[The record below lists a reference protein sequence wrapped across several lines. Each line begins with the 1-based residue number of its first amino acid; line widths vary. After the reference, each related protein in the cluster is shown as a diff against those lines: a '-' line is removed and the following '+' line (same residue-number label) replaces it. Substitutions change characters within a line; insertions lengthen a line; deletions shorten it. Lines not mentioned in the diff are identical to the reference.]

1 MAEFLSP
8 GVFIEEVSNAP
19 QQIEAVGT
27 STMGIVG
34 FTPQGPVD
42 EAILV
47 TSPEAFSREFG
58 GFTSDSHCPL
68 AVSAFFN
75 NGGTRAYVVRVV
87 PSDAVAAEGWVADAI
102 TGEVLA
108 AGDGSDPQTAAGTAA
123 NVPIT
128 PGSLT
133 VSWTEELTAIA
144 GENPVMAPAE
154 DGTALGPFTA
164 TAAAPPITDEDFV
177 INWTESV
184 HATGSYLA
192 IAFASLVDTE
202 TFTIDD
208 GVNAPTDFEFDTL
221 GNGGTGTVVI
231 NVSADTTDIDI
242 ATSMVAAI
250 NGVAGAL
257 AVTADNVAGTS
268 ATVTITN
275 DVGGTAGNAALAE
288 TVADAG
294 FIATG
299 MSGGTTADVKTAS
312 IDATDTVIG
321 TDAANI
327 ASHVFNRTTGA
338 LTITFLGDGPD
349 TDSITFDYT
358 PLDSSS
364 ESITDD
370 GAGVFSGSIAGTTIT
385 GTVDYATGAIS
396 VTWTD
401 PGAIPAA
408 GQSITMAYSHCMW
421 DLDALHKGVWGNR
434 LYLQISGN
442 DNFFSYNPATVSGAG
457 TWTKFDVAV
466 LLENETTGTLEVQET
481 YEEVDFFDTADLL
494 YFPTLLNESSDYIS
508 VVDNG
513 ELDVPADF
521 KGVTRAA
528 VDMGTPSAPDSV
540 ITLFQGTLANAPL
553 VNGSLV
559 ITSSFGTATADA
571 QGNITGAGIDTSKD
585 NTINYV
591 TGVFTLNFSAGPTG
605 ALTGDYISTPA
616 SSSIN
621 YQLANGSDGDLVAGF
636 NRSVV
641 SAPVLKVDKRG
652 MFALDRIDE
661 VMQLVIPD
669 FMGDTTIMGD
679 MIDYAEDRQ
688 DIFALLATPQGFG
701 AQDAK
706 DFKLITFGRKSKYAA
721 MYWPWIKV
729 ADPTGGPGTITMPPV
744 AHVAGVIARTDN
756 TRNVGKAPGGTVDG
770 ALRFLVG
777 LESKPDKGERDTV
790 YPARINPLIDTPQT
804 GIAVWGVRT
813 MSPTNDIFRYINAVR
828 LFQFVEKSTFNSTQF
843 AVFEN
848 INTGLF
854 NQLKTGMDSFLN
866 GLFNSGH
873 FAGSNPSQ
881 AYFVVVDGTNNTPD
895 TINQG
900 KVIVDVGIAPNR
912 PAEFVVFRFAQK
924 TLS

>member
-42 EAILV
+42 EATLV

-87 PSDAVAAEGWVADAI
+87 PSDAVAAEGWVVDAI

-133 VSWTEELTAIA
+133 VSWTEELVAIT

-154 DGTALGPFTA
+154 DGTELGPFTA
-164 TAAAPPITDEDFV
+164 TAAAPPITDDDFV

-184 HATGSYLA
+184 H
-192 IAFASLVDTE
+192 
-202 TFTIDD
+202 
-208 GVNAPTDFEFDTL
+208 
-221 GNGGTGTVVI
+221 GTGTLTFAGTPADGEIVTIDAKVYTI
-231 NVSADTTDIDI
+231 EDSLTDVDGNVFNGGSATTAITNLIAAIQLTGLAGTDY
-242 ATSMVAAI
+242 ATSMSAHPTVSA
-250 NGVAGAL
+250 
-257 AVTADNVAGTS
+257 VAGTGD
-268 ATVTITN
+268 AGDFTAL
-275 DVGGTAGNAALAE
+275 VGGTAGNVVSTTNVTAGSWSAATLL
-288 TVADAG
+288 
-294 FIATG
+294 
-299 MSGGTTADVKTAS
+299 GGTDADVKTAS
-312 IDATDTVIG
+312 IDSTDTMIG

-385 GTVDYATGAIS
+385 GTVDYATGAVS

-434 LYLQISGN
+434 LYLQITGN
-442 DNFFSYNPATVSGAG
+442 DNFFSYNPATVAGAG

-494 YFPTLLNESSDYIS
+494 YFPTLLNESSDYLT

-521 KGVTRAA
+521 KGITRAA
-528 VDMGTPSAPDSV
+528 VDMGTPSATDGV

-571 QGNITGAGIDTSKD
+571 QGNITGAGIDTNKD

-804 GIAVWGVRT
+804 GMAVWGVRT

-873 FAGSNPSQ
+873 FAGDNPSQ